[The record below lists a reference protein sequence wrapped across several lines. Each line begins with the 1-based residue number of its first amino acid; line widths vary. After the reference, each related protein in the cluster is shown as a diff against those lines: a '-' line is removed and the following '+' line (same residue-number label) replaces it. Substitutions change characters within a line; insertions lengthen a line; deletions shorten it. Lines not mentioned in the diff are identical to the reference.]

1 MKKLKYG
8 LVALSLVIS
17 NLCFAQ
23 SARKN
28 VNSPYFKPSL
38 SKGESINK
46 KRMSDPRMRSIQE
59 KRNAITKLQ
68 NEISSLEKVVSNRR
82 ISHEVYGSINFSSK
96 SGSIQDA
103 ESAKATEI
111 NRTSSEVALSYGYF
125 FGDHLEPVIELSQR
139 SVTQET
145 AAATATDSRLNA
157 TLGLLVNLPI
167 ADNAFSGNKVY
178 HAKWIPYMGFLISSE
193 SDSSESGIATTTEF
207 KNSQVTSKLMFGSRY
222 KLFENVAVNFNMRL
236 SYESKDEKASTDSQ
250 LGSNSAGTNIEATIL
265 GISLLLS
272 DLKFW

>member
-8 LVALSLVIS
+8 LVALSLVIC
-17 NLCFAQ
+17 NIGFAQ

-28 VNSPYFKPSL
+28 LKSPYFKPSL
-38 SKGESINK
+38 SKGESINQ
-46 KRMSDPRMRSIQE
+46 KRMADPRMRSIQE

-68 NEISSLEKVVSNRR
+68 NEISSLEKVVSNKR
-82 ISHEVYGSINFSSK
+82 ISHEVYGSINYSSK

-103 ESAKATEI
+103 KSAKATEI
-111 NRTSSEVALSYGYF
+111 NRTISEVALSYGYF

-145 AAATATDSRLNA
+145 ASATATDSRLNA

-207 KNSQVTSKLMFGSRY
+207 KNSQVTSKLIFGSRY
-222 KLFENVAVNFNMRL
+222 KLFENVAINFNMRL

-272 DLKFW
+272 DFKFW